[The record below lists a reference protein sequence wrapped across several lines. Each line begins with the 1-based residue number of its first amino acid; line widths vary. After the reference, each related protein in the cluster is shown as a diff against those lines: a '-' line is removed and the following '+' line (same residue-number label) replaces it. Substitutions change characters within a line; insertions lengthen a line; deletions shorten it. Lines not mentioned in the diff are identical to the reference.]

1 MVLLEATQTSAR
13 VRRTDRT
20 AIGLEDHDYL
30 YAIRFTASIPCAL
43 RAARN
48 YSMQMRPAQSV
59 AVGPPVVAEHEQE
72 RSEVSDLVFNVLN
85 SANASSSSSSPRHK
99 MSPRRTH
106 FVHPLLPRPA
116 LPRVGTADA
125 KGGSRPWVP
134 TDAANRAVDAVPV
147 PTNTANLVDVITPTP
162 SAVAKEGWANTAL
175 IHSPRSTHSSRR
187 RLARRPPP
195 PPRSMDGVLAMLPA
209 DAPAHLLVELASNL
223 SRVTTSVGGE
233 EALMDIQHGIQAAYR
248 PAALEDEGVGDE
260 PDEPDETHGST
271 PREYVGALAAPAC
284 AAPSSARAGVR
295 QVRHPR
301 ACAAP
306 LSSDGEASP
315 TALAAWLTQ
324 LQSQD
329 TSSVGAVR
337 ERKEGELRGR
347 EGSVDFAPGP
357 ISRWG
362 DFAIVNG
369 EVQYTI

>member
-1 MVLLEATQTSAR
+1 VCLKKVGWMVLLEATQTSAR
-13 VRRTDRT
+13 ARRTDRT

-48 YSMQMRPAQSV
+48 YSMQLRPAPSV
-59 AVGPPVVAEHEQE
+59 SVGPPVVAEHEQL

-106 FVHPLLPRPA
+106 FVHTMLPPRPA

-147 PTNTANLVDVITPTP
+147 PTNTANCVDVITPTP
-162 SAVAKEGWANTAL
+162 SAVANEGWANTAL
-175 IHSPRSTHSSRR
+175 IHSPRSTHCSRH

-195 PPRSMDGVLAMLPA
+195 PQRSMDGVLAMLPA

-223 SRVTTSVGGE
+223 TRATTSVGGE
-233 EALMDIQHGIQAAYR
+233 EALMGIHQGIQAAYR
-248 PAALEDEGVGDE
+248 PAALEEEGVGDE
-260 PDEPDETHGST
+260 PDEPHGST
-271 PREYVGALAAPAC
+271 PRESVGALAAPAC
-284 AAPSSARAGVR
+284 AAT
-295 QVRHPR
+295 
-301 ACAAP
+301 

-315 TALAAWLTQ
+315 TAFAAWLTQ
-324 LQSQD
+324 LQSRD
-329 TSSVGAVR
+329 TSLVGAVR

-347 EGSVDFAPGP
+347 EGSVNFTPGP

-362 DFAIVNG
+362 DFEIVNG

>member
-1 MVLLEATQTSAR
+1 
-13 VRRTDRT
+13 
-20 AIGLEDHDYL
+20 
-30 YAIRFTASIPCAL
+30 
-43 RAARN
+43 
-48 YSMQMRPAQSV
+48 
-59 AVGPPVVAEHEQE
+59 
-72 RSEVSDLVFNVLN
+72 
-85 SANASSSSSSPRHK
+85 
-99 MSPRRTH
+99 
-106 FVHPLLPRPA
+106 
-116 LPRVGTADA
+116 
-125 KGGSRPWVP
+125 
-134 TDAANRAVDAVPV
+134 
-147 PTNTANLVDVITPTP
+147 
-162 SAVAKEGWANTAL
+162 
-175 IHSPRSTHSSRR
+175 
-187 RLARRPPP
+187 
-195 PPRSMDGVLAMLPA
+195 MDGVLAMLPA

-248 PAALEDEGVGDE
+248 PAALEEEGVGDE